1 MIKLFQCINT
11 KTRIIICHF
20 PLLQISSFKLFCVT
34 ELPWQPLLNLHFLPS
49 STTHTQASLLCNF
62 AIVVTLTFCAV
73 INGCSMHAS
82 AVQGSTLG
90 ASRMDSSYVVLS
102 KNNRSQ
108 GLGSPPRPRS
118 AAAPHIEPNQPPKPI
133 EASYIMLPPP
143 AASIYKTSSSEG
155 VGRQLLPPS
164 VNSSSSMP
172 GNNSG
177 FLSSVTVLKRAF
189 EIATSQTQVLLLV

>member
-1 MIKLFQCINT
+1 MG
-11 KTRIIICHF
+11 
-20 PLLQISSFKLFCVT
+20 
-34 ELPWQPLLNLHFLPS
+34 
-49 STTHTQASLLCNF
+49 A
-62 AIVVTLTFCAV
+62 
-73 INGCSMHAS
+73 GMHAS
-82 AVQGSTLG
+82 AAQGSTMG
-90 ASRMDSSYVVLS
+90 AGSMDSSYVVLS

-108 GLGSPPRPRS
+108 GPGIPPRPRS
-118 AAAPHIEPNQPPKPI
+118 AAAPHIEPNQPPRPI
-133 EASYIMLPPP
+133 EGSYIMLPPP

-177 FLSSVTVLKRAF
+177 FFSSVTVLKRAF